1 MIWIWIWIY
10 EINYKAPYYVV
21 SRRQY
26 FVFIWNV
33 AFADATAATEC
44 SPSYQII
51 VRIAAQKNF

>member
-1 MIWIWIWIY
+1 MIWIWIY

-21 SRRQY
+21 SRRYY